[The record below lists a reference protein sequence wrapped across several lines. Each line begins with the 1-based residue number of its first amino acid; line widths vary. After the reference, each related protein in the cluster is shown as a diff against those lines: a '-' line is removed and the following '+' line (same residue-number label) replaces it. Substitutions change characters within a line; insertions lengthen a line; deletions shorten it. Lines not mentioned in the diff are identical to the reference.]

1 MVFHRNNVSGFSLI
15 EVIIASV
22 ILTLISVCLLVSLIQ
37 SSHAAR
43 INSNA
48 FSAKNITQSYFERMA
63 LDRFDNVN
71 PPVTASGYVAPK
83 GGYPTI
89 EYDSANPVYLDKAL
103 NIRCKVEFKFKGTG
117 VAESGSVNTLQD
129 TQANWVTDEWAGSIL
144 YIVSGKGAGQFAPIT
159 SNNANTI
166 TCGSNFVIA
175 PAAGSGF
182 MINNG
187 RTVEITTYWQY
198 RGKEHHQTVRSLI
211 TNDRNNPLGL

>member
-1 MVFHRNNVSGFSLI
+1 M
-15 EVIIASV
+15 
-22 ILTLISVCLLVSLIQ
+22 ISICLLVSLIQ

-63 LDRFDNVN
+63 LDSFDNVN
-71 PPVTASGYVAPK
+71 PPVTASGYVSPK

-89 EYDSANPVYLDKAL
+89 EYDSANPVYLDKAM
-103 NIRCKVEFKFKGTG
+103 NIRCKVEFAFKGTG
-117 VAESGSVNTLQD
+117 VAESGSANSLQD
-129 TQANWVTDEWAGSIL
+129 TNATWSDHEWVGSIL
-144 YIVSGKGAGQFAPIT
+144 YIVSGKGAGQFVPIT
-159 SNNANTI
+159 DNTANTI

-187 RTVEITTYWQY
+187 RTVEITTYWKY
-198 RGKEHHQTVRSLI
+198 RGKEHNQTVRSLI
-211 TNDRNNPLGL
+211 TNDRNNPQGL